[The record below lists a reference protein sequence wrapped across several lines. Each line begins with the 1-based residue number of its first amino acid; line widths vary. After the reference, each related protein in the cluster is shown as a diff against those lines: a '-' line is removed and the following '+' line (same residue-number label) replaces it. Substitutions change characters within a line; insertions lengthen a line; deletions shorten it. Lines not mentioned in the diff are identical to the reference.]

1 MTYISKSVILFMHS
15 AKEDII
21 FNKIS
26 KKLKKVLTYVERS
39 DILSEYFWGKASM
52 KSKISRKIQK
62 MLDFVKYIWYIGSTA
77 EKWYEWSLKTEQ
89 NVNS

>member
-1 MTYISKSVILFMHS
+1 MHS

-39 DILSEYFWGKASM
+39 DILSEYFWGKTSM

-77 EKWYEWSLKTEQ
+77 EKVVWMIFENWAKCQ
-89 NVNS
+89 FINS

>member
-1 MTYISKSVILFMHS
+1 MHS

-39 DILSEYFWGKASM
+39 DILSEYF
-52 KSKISRKIQK
+52 
-62 MLDFVKYIWYIGSTA
+62 
-77 EKWYEWSLKTEQ
+77 
-89 NVNS
+89 